1 MIEQLPVIPI
11 LIFSVIIHEVAHGL
25 MALRLGDPTARDMG
39 RLTLNPLP
47 HIDLVG
53 SVLVPL
59 MSLAAAGHVFI
70 AWAKPVPVNPMN
82 FRNPRRDSV
91 LVSAVG
97 PVSNFLLALLCG
109 FVVIALGIARA
120 ALGDGL
126 TGVAPDVIHFLL
138 TMFYGGM
145 YINVVLGVF
154 NLIPLPP
161 LDGSHIL
168 AAMLPPRAAVAY
180 MRIGFFGVLVVLFA
194 MRLPFVSNAFGAL
207 IGGAFAPYRALVEY
221 TLTLTGY

>member
-11 LIFSVIIHEVAHGL
+11 LIFSVIIHEVAHGW

-47 HIDLVG
+47 HIDLIG

-82 FRNPRRDSV
+82 FHNPRRDSV

-109 FVVIALGIARA
+109 FVVIALGVARSA
-120 ALGDGL
+120 
-126 TGVAPDVIHFLL
+126 
-138 TMFYGGM
+138 
-145 YINVVLGVF
+145 
-154 NLIPLPP
+154 

-168 AAMLPPRAAVAY
+168 AAMLPPRAALAY

-194 MRLPFVSNAFGAL
+194 MRLPFVSNAFGAV

>member
-11 LIFSVIIHEVAHGL
+11 LLFSVIIHEIAHGW
-25 MALRLGDPTARDMG
+25 MALRLGDPTARDLG

-47 HIDLVG
+47 HIDPIG

-59 MSLAAAGHVFI
+59 VSLAATGHVFI
-70 AWAKPVPVNPMN
+70 AWARPVPVNPAN

-97 PVSNFLLALLCG
+97 PAANFLLALLCG
-109 FVVIALGIARA
+109 FAVIGA
-120 ALGDGL
+120 
-126 TGVAPDVIHFLL
+126 GVARDALVESDSGLQAQVMQFLL

-168 AAMLPPRAAVAY
+168 AAVLPPRAAMAY

-194 MRLPFVSNAFGAL
+194 MRMPFVSNAFSAL
-207 IGGAFAPYRALVEY
+207 IGGAFAPYRALVE
-221 TLTLTGY
+221 LFLR

>member
-1 MIEQLPVIPI
+1 VIEQLPVIPI
-11 LIFSVIIHEVAHGL
+11 LLFSVIIHEIAHGW
-25 MALRLGDPTARDMG
+25 MAMRLGDPTARDLG

-47 HIDLVG
+47 HIDPVG

-59 MSLAAAGHVFI
+59 VSLLAAGHVFI
-70 AWAKPVPVNPMN
+70 AWAKPVPVNPVN

-97 PVSNFLLALLCG
+97 PVANFLLALLCG
-109 FVVIALGIARA
+109 VAVICTAMAHGALAGSAGGLPAR
-120 ALGDGL
+120 
-126 TGVAPDVIHFLL
+126 IMQFLL

-168 AAMLPPRAAVAY
+168 AAALPPRAASAY
-180 MRIGFFGVLVVLFA
+180 MRIGFFGVLVVLFS
-194 MRLPFVSNAFGAL
+194 MRMPFVSNAFSAL
-207 IGGAFAPYRALVEY
+207 IGGAFSPYRALVD
-221 TLTLTGY
+221 LFIQ

>member
-1 MIEQLPVIPI
+1 
-11 LIFSVIIHEVAHGL
+11 
-25 MALRLGDPTARDMG
+25 MALWLGDPTARDLG

-47 HIDLVG
+47 HIDPIG

-59 MSLAAAGHVFI
+59 VSLAAAGHVFI

-97 PVSNFLLALLCG
+97 PAANFLLALLCG
-109 FVVIALGIARA
+109 FAVIAA
-120 ALGDGL
+120 AVVRGALADSSSGL
-126 TGVAPDVIHFLL
+126 QAQVMQFLL

-168 AAMLPPRAAVAY
+168 AAVLPPRAAMVY

-194 MRLPFVSNAFGAL
+194 MRVPFVSNAFSAL
-207 IGGAFAPYRALVEY
+207 IGGAFSPYRALVN
-221 TLTLTGY
+221 LFLQ

>member
-11 LIFSVIIHEVAHGL
+11 LLFSVIIHEVAHGR
-25 MALRLGDPTARDMG
+25 MALKLGDPTARDLG
-39 RLTLNPLP
+39 RLTLNPIP
-47 HIDLVG
+47 HIDLIG
-53 SVLVPL
+53 SVIVPL
-59 MSLAAAGHVFI
+59 VSLAATGHVFI

-97 PVSNFLLALLCG
+97 PVSNFLLALVCA
-109 FVVIALGIARA
+109 FAVIATAMARA
-120 ALGDGL
+120 AFMDSAPGL
-126 TGVAPDVIHFLL
+126 PAQVIQFLL

-145 YINVVLGVF
+145 YINVVLAVF

-168 AAMLPPRAAVAY
+168 AYRVLRGSRCALRDEDAVRGQRVQGRDRRRLHPLP
-180 MRIGFFGVLVVLFA
+180 GVRRLVSQVGEQV
-194 MRLPFVSNAFGAL
+194 R
-207 IGGAFAPYRALVEY
+207 R
-221 TLTLTGY
+221 

>member
-11 LIFSVIIHEVAHGL
+11 LLFSVIVHEIAHGW
-25 MALRLGDPTARDMG
+25 MALKLGDPTAKDQG

-47 HIDLVG
+47 HIDPIG

-70 AWAKPVPVNPMN
+70 AWARPVPVNPLN
-82 FRNPRRDSV
+82 FHNPRRDSV

-109 FVVIALGIARA
+109 IAVIATGFARA
-120 ALGDGL
+120 ALADSAPGL
-126 TGVAPDVIHFLL
+126 PAQVTQFVL

-168 AAMLPPRAAVAY
+168 AALLPPPAAAAY

-194 MRLPFVSNAFGAL
+194 MRMPFVSNAFSAV
-207 IGGAFAPYRALVEY
+207 IDGAFSPFRALVG
-221 TLTLTGY
+221 LFLR

>member
-1 MIEQLPVIPI
+1 MIEQLSVIPI
-11 LIFSVIIHEVAHGL
+11 LLFSVIIHEIAHGW
-25 MALRLGDPTARDMG
+25 MALKLGDPTAKDLG

-47 HIDLVG
+47 HIDPVG

-59 MSLAAAGHVFI
+59 VSLAAAGHVFI

-97 PVSNFLLALLCG
+97 PAANFLLALLCG
-109 FVVIALGIARA
+109 AGVIATGIAHG
-120 ALGDGL
+120 ALADSASGL
-126 TGVAPDVIHFLL
+126 QAQIVRFLL
-138 TMFYGGM
+138 MMFYGGM
-145 YINVVLGVF
+145 YLNVALGVF

-168 AAMLPPRAAVAY
+168 AAALPPRAAAAY

-194 MRLPFVSNAFGAL
+194 MRMPFVSNAFSAL
-207 IGGAFAPYRALVEY
+207 IGGAFSPYRALVD
-221 TLTLTGY
+221 LFLK

>member
-11 LIFSVIIHEVAHGL
+11 LLFSVIIHEIAHGY
-25 MALRLGDPTARDMG
+25 MALRLGDPTARDLG

-47 HIDLVG
+47 HIDPVG
-53 SVLVPL
+53 SVLIPL

-82 FRNPRRDSV
+82 FRAPRRDSV

-97 PVSNFLLALLCG
+97 PASNFLLALLCALA
-109 FVVIALGIARA
+109 VIVTALARA
-120 ALGDGL
+120 ALADPG
-126 TGVAPDVIHFLL
+126 TGTAAEAVRFLL

-168 AAMLPPRAAVAY
+168 AAMLPARAAAAY
-180 MRIGFFGVLVVLFA
+180 MRIGFFGVLAVLFA
-194 MRLPFVSNAFGAL
+194 MRIQAVSDAFGAL
-207 IGGAFAPYRALVEY
+207 IGGAFSPYRAFVDLF
-221 TLTLTGY
+221 LR

>member
-1 MIEQLPVIPI
+1 MIEELPI
-11 LIFSVIIHEVAHGL
+11 LPILLFSVIIHEVAHGW
-25 MALRLGDPTARDMG
+25 MALSLGDPTARDAG

-47 HIDLVG
+47 HIDPVG

-70 AWAKPVPVNPMN
+70 AWAKPVPINPMN
-82 FRNPRRDSV
+82 FRNPRSGSV

-97 PVSNFLLALLCG
+97 PVSNLVLALVCG
-109 FVVIALGIARA
+109 CAVIAIGLTNAALPGDSGEMGGQIAR
-120 ALGDGL
+120 
-126 TGVAPDVIHFLL
+126 FLL

-145 YINVVLGVF
+145 YINVVLAVF

-168 AAMLPPRAAVAY
+168 AAVLPPRAALAY
-180 MRIGFFGVLVVLFA
+180 LRVGFFGVLILLFA
-194 MRLPFVSNAFGAL
+194 LRVPFVNSAFSAL
-207 IGGAFAPYRALVEY
+207 IAGAFAPFRAFVE
-221 TLTLTGY
+221 LFR

>member
-1 MIEQLPVIPI
+1 
-11 LIFSVIIHEVAHGL
+11 
-25 MALRLGDPTARDMG
+25 
-39 RLTLNPLP
+39 
-47 HIDLVG
+47 
-53 SVLVPL
+53 
-59 MSLAAAGHVFI
+59 
-70 AWAKPVPVNPMN
+70 MN
-82 FRNPRRDSV
+82 FHNPRRDSV

-97 PVSNFLLALLCG
+97 PVANFLLALVCG
-109 FVVIALGIARA
+109 FAVIVTAMARA
-120 ALGDGL
+120 ALVDSAPGL
-126 TGVAPDVIHFLL
+126 PAQAMRFLL

-194 MRLPFVSNAFGAL
+194 MRMPFVSNAFSAV
-207 IGGAFAPYRALVEY
+207 IGGAFSPYRALID
-221 TLTLTGY
+221 LFLK

>member
-1 MIEQLPVIPI
+1 MIEMLPVIPV
-11 LIFSVIIHEVAHGL
+11 LLFSVIIHEIAHGW
-25 MALRLGDPTARDMG
+25 MALRLGDRTAKDLG

-47 HIDLVG
+47 HIDPVG

-82 FRNPRRDSV
+82 FHNPRRDSV

-97 PVSNFLLALLCG
+97 PAANFLLALLCG
-109 FVVIALGIARA
+109 IAVIGTGAARA
-120 ALGDGL
+120 ALVGTSSGL
-126 TGVAPDVIHFLL
+126 PGQIMQFLL

-145 YINVVLGVF
+145 YINVVLGLF

-168 AAMLPPRAAVAY
+168 AAMLPPRAAAAY
-180 MRIGFFGVLVVLFA
+180 MKIGFFGVLVVLFA
-194 MRLPFVSNAFGAL
+194 MRMPSVSNAFSAV
-207 IGGAFAPYRALVEY
+207 IDGAFSPYRALVD
-221 TLTLTGY
+221 LFLK

>member
-1 MIEQLPVIPI
+1 MIEQLAVIPI
-11 LIFSVIIHEVAHGL
+11 LLFSVIIHEIAHGW
-25 MALRLGDPTARDMG
+25 MALRLGDPTARDLG

-47 HIDLVG
+47 HIDPVG

-59 MSLAAAGHVFI
+59 VSLAAAGHVFI

-82 FRNPRRDSV
+82 FRNTRRDSI

-97 PVSNFLLALLCG
+97 PVANFLLALLCG
-109 FVVIALGIARA
+109 FAVIATGMARG
-120 ALGDGL
+120 ALGDSASGL
-126 TGVAPDVIHFLL
+126 QAQVMQFLL

-168 AAMLPPRAAVAY
+168 AAVLPPRAAVAY

-194 MRLPFVSNAFGAL
+194 MRMPFVSNAFSAL
-207 IGGAFAPYRALVEY
+207 IGGAFSPYRALVD
-221 TLTLTGY
+221 LFLQ

>member
-11 LIFSVIIHEVAHGL
+11 LLFSVIIHEIAHGW
-25 MALRLGDPTARDMG
+25 MALLLGDPTAKDLG

-47 HIDLVG
+47 HIDPVG

-82 FRNPRRDSV
+82 FHNPRRDSV

-97 PVSNFLLALLCG
+97 PVANFLLALACG
-109 FVVIALGIARA
+109 LAVIATGMTRA
-120 ALGDGL
+120 ALADSAAGL
-126 TGVAPDVIHFLL
+126 PAQVTQFLL

-168 AAMLPPRAAVAY
+168 AAMLPPRAAAAY

-194 MRLPFVSNAFGAL
+194 MRMPFVSNAFSAV
-207 IGGAFAPYRALVEY
+207 IGGAFLPFRALVD
-221 TLTLTGY
+221 LFLR

>member
-11 LIFSVIIHEVAHGL
+11 LLFSVIIHEIAHGW
-25 MALRLGDPTARDMG
+25 MALWLGDPTARDLG

-47 HIDLVG
+47 HIDPIG
-53 SVLVPL
+53 SILVPL
-59 MSLAAAGHVFI
+59 VSLAAAGHVFI

-97 PVSNFLLALLCG
+97 PAANFLLALLCG
-109 FVVIALGIARA
+109 FAVIAA
-120 ALGDGL
+120 ALVRGALADSASGL
-126 TGVAPDVIHFLL
+126 QAQVVQFLL

-168 AAMLPPRAAVAY
+168 AAVLPPRAAMVY

-194 MRLPFVSNAFGAL
+194 MRMPFVSNAFSAL
-207 IGGAFAPYRALVEY
+207 IGGAFSPYRALVD
-221 TLTLTGY
+221 LFLQ

>member
-11 LIFSVIIHEVAHGL
+11 LLFSVIIHEIAHGW
-25 MALRLGDPTARDMG
+25 MALMLGDPTAKDRG

-47 HIDLVG
+47 HIDPIG
-53 SVLVPL
+53 SVVVPL
-59 MSLAAAGHVFI
+59 MSLVAAGHVFI

-97 PVSNFLLALLCG
+97 PVANFLLAFVCG
-109 FVVIALGIARA
+109 LAVIATGMARA
-120 ALGDGL
+120 AL
-126 TGVAPDVIHFLL
+126 PDSASGFPAQVMQFLL

-154 NLIPLPP
+154 NLVPLPP

-168 AAMLPPRAAVAY
+168 AAVLPPRAAVAY

-194 MRLPFVSNAFGAL
+194 MRMPFVSNAFSAV
-207 IGGAFAPYRALVEY
+207 IGGAFFPYRALVE
-221 TLTLTGY
+221 LFLR

>member
-1 MIEQLPVIPI
+1 VIEQLPVIPI
-11 LIFSVIIHEVAHGL
+11 LLFSVIIHEIAHGW
-25 MALRLGDPTARDMG
+25 MALRLGDPTARDLG

-47 HIDLVG
+47 HIDPIG

-59 MSLAAAGHVFI
+59 VSLAATGHVFI

-97 PVSNFLLALLCG
+97 PAANFLLALLCG
-109 FVVIALGIARA
+109 FAVIATGMARG
-120 ALGDGL
+120 ALVDSASGL
-126 TGVAPDVIHFLL
+126 QAQVMQFLL

-168 AAMLPPRAAVAY
+168 AAALPPRAAVAY

-194 MRLPFVSNAFGAL
+194 MRMPFVSNAFSAL
-207 IGGAFAPYRALVEY
+207 IGGAFSPYRALVD
-221 TLTLTGY
+221 LFLQ

>member
-11 LIFSVIIHEVAHGL
+11 LLFSVIIHEIAHGW
-25 MALRLGDPTARDMG
+25 MALWLGDPTARDLG

-47 HIDLVG
+47 HIDPIG

-59 MSLAAAGHVFI
+59 VSLAAAGHVFI

-91 LVSAVG
+91 LVSVVG
-97 PVSNFLLALLCG
+97 PAANFLLALLCG
-109 FVVIALGIARA
+109 FAVIAAAMVRGTLADSASGIQAQ
-120 ALGDGL
+120 
-126 TGVAPDVIHFLL
+126 VVHFLL

-168 AAMLPPRAAVAY
+168 AAVLPPRAAIVY
-180 MRIGFFGVLVVLFA
+180 MRIGFFGVLLVLFA
-194 MRLPFVSNAFGAL
+194 MRMPFVSNAFSAL
-207 IGGAFAPYRALVEY
+207 IGGAFSPYRALVD
-221 TLTLTGY
+221 LFLQ

>member
-1 MIEQLPVIPI
+1 MIEQLSIIPI
-11 LIFSVIIHEVAHGL
+11 LLFSVIIHEVAHGW
-25 MALRLGDPTARDMG
+25 MALRLGDPTARDRG
-39 RLTLNPLP
+39 RLTLNPIP
-47 HIDLVG
+47 HIDPVG

-70 AWAKPVPVNPMN
+70 AWARPVPVNPLN

-109 FVVIALGIARA
+109 FAVIGLGITRA
-120 ALGDGL
+120 AAVDSALP
-126 TGVAPDVIHFLL
+126 VQAAHFLI

-168 AAMLPPRAAVAY
+168 AALLPPRAAMAY
-180 MRIGFFGVLVVLFA
+180 MRIGFFGVIVVLFA
-194 MRLPFVSNAFGAL
+194 MRVPFVSNAFSAV
-207 IGGAFAPYRALVEY
+207 IGGAFTPFRALVE
-221 TLTLTGY
+221 LFLN

>member
-11 LIFSVIIHEVAHGL
+11 LIFSVIIHEVAHGW
-25 MALRLGDPTARDMG
+25 MALRLGDPTARDRG

-70 AWAKPVPVNPMN
+70 AWAKPVPVNPAN
-82 FRNPRRDSV
+82 FHNPRRDSV

-109 FVVIALGIARA
+109 FAVIATAVARA
-120 ALGDGL
+120 AFDG
-126 TGVAPDVIHFLL
+126 GVAADVMHFLI

-168 AAMLPPRAAVAY
+168 AAMLPPHAAMAY

-194 MRLPFVSNAFGAL
+194 MRVPFVSNAFGAV